1 MTEREKYNIAE
12 TKQRLF
18 ARDGYRCQN
27 CGGSIYAY
35 DFPQLAHKIA
45 NSLVNIKRYGKEVI
59 HHDDN
64 LSSVCC
70 LKCNDAKNIGMIPIE
85 RDALAERIK
94 EKIRKEGER

>member
-27 CGGSIYAY
+27 CDGSIYAY
-35 DFPQLAHKIA
+35 DTPQLAHRIA
-45 NSLVNIKRYGKEVI
+45 STVSNIRRYGKEVI
-59 HHDDN
+59 HHDEN
-64 LSSVCC
+64 LYSVCS
-70 LKCNDAKNIGMIPIE
+70 LRCNDAMNIGMIPVI

-94 EKIRKEGER
+94 EKIRKN

>member
-35 DFPQLAHKIA
+35 DTPQLAHCIA
-45 NSLVNIKRYGKEVI
+45 SSIVNIRRYGKEVI

-64 LSSVCC
+64 LKSVCS
-70 LKCNDAKNIGMIPIE
+70 LRCNDGCNIGMIPVE

-94 EKIRKEGER
+94 EKLRKE